1 MDIRNRIL
9 LMKDSEFSTI
19 SLEVYQNQVRNNPTF
34 FRWHELTKQLPNTA
48 GFRFL
53 PIRQFKK
60 EIVKT
65 GDWEIERVFE
75 SSSTTNTGISRHAIE
90 SLSFYEEIS
99 QRAFELQYG
108 SLDKYHILALLPG
121 YIERGNSSL
130 VHMIKSFMDQS
141 KGGDFYIHNFDQLNK
156 QLNSLNKAGESI
168 ILFGVSHAL
177 IDFSMQYPQAMA
189 SKSII
194 VETGG
199 MKGKRKEIQKSEL
212 HQILKTQ
219 FNVANIHGEYGM
231 TELQSQAYS
240 RANGLYHCPP
250 WMKVVISDINDPTKL
265 LDANKRGRINII
277 DLANVSTCS
286 FIATDDLGIVRSDGS
301 FEIIGRIQYS
311 DIRGCNQ
318 MYQ

>member
-1 MDIRNRIL
+1 ME
-9 LMKDSEFSTI
+9 DSEFSTI

-34 FRWHELTKQLPNTA
+34 YRWCELTRPLPNAA

-60 EIVKT
+60 ELLKT
-65 GDWEIERVFE
+65 GDWQVEKIFE
-75 SSSTTNTGISRHAIE
+75 SSSTTNTGISNHAIE
-90 SLSFYEEIS
+90 SLSFYEALS
-99 QRAFELQYG
+99 RRVFELHYG
-108 SLDKYHILALLPG
+108 PLEQYHILALLPG

-130 VHMIKSFMDQS
+130 VHMVKSFMDQS
-141 KGGDFYIHNFDQLNK
+141 KGGDFYIHNFDLLNNHLNK
-156 QLNSLNKAGESI
+156 LNKAGESI

-177 IDFSMQYPQAMA
+177 IDFAMQYPQEQPLNLT
-189 SKSII
+189 II
-194 VETGG
+194 ETGG

-212 HQILKTQ
+212 HEILKTQ
-219 FNVANIHGEYGM
+219 FKVSTVHGEYGM

-240 RANGLYHCPP
+240 KANGVYHCPP
-250 WMKVVISDINDPTKL
+250 WMKVVITDINDPTRL
-265 LDANKRGRINII
+265 LEANKRGRINII

-301 FEIIGRIQYS
+301 FEIIGRIQFS

>member
-1 MDIRNRIL
+1 
-9 LMKDSEFSTI
+9 
-19 SLEVYQNQVRNNPTF
+19 
-34 FRWHELTKQLPNTA
+34 
-48 GFRFL
+48 
-53 PIRQFKK
+53 
-60 EIVKT
+60 
-65 GDWEIERVFE
+65 
-75 SSSTTNTGISRHAIE
+75 
-90 SLSFYEEIS
+90 
-99 QRAFELQYG
+99 
-108 SLDKYHILALLPG
+108 
-121 YIERGNSSL
+121 
-130 VHMIKSFMDQS
+130 
-141 KGGDFYIHNFDQLNK
+141 
-156 QLNSLNKAGESI
+156 
-168 ILFGVSHAL
+168 
-177 IDFSMQYPQAMA
+177 MA